1 MAEDSS
7 DYSELDSRPSGSR
20 GRYPTRSDPKR
31 KRRIVMRIE
40 FDDSEESSS
49 SSIFSEQSSSD
60 GEDLDIRKD
69 QRNACK
75 KDLDDAPSC
84 SRRLRN
90 RQNQMSSHSAA
101 GNSRSGNNKVNS
113 AVAVHHED
121 DDEGDSD
128 EFQRNAAQ
136 RRLRSR
142 RTNLLDVG
150 ISDGTT
156 SGSEINIKSSRGK
169 AKTKYIMSE
178 DEAEPK
184 SPSHRTSGHSPAAD
198 DNGFSTDSSSNELL
212 EKCPIC
218 LLTFRRQEIGSPS
231 SCQHIFCVNCIE
243 AWSKNVQT
251 CPIDRLEFERIIVRE
266 SYENRRIVREI
277 NVDPNAAK
285 ELILDDDP
293 DDVDD
298 VTNCEE
304 CGRPDREDVMLLCDQ
319 CNQGY
324 HMDCLSSPLS
334 EIPEGSWY
342 CDNCVDSEDEAY
354 EDEDEDLNMLYEDI
368 RGMGLPE
375 TRLRVR
381 EVQQPRI
388 LRTRQNERIRAA
400 VLRRTRATV
409 SALETTTTTTT
420 TSTSRGRPRT
430 TTTTTTTRRTT
441 NRSSGSVRKPRRPK
455 KVRRRAKQRTY
466 VVEYDVNNF
475 DEKFAIKTTKKV
487 IKRRR
492 KKARSKKLTSR
503 TSTSKSGARLTAS
516 QRLAEQLGVKPDP
529 TFTSHLSGSSA
540 GLSLTG
546 GANDLEYFSDS
557 DNGGN
562 IESEIHIETGQGTAV
577 QTSVRISNYGS
588 QRSRK
593 GLLLGRVG
601 PRHIPE
607 PVANRDNAN
616 SDILS
621 SIMDLQDRWHSAS
634 RNLESIHINSDGT
647 LNLPSSNG
655 RSGGNQTNSPASTS
669 TQPTKPPTKS
679 SEDNVE
685 QQKQQQS
692 PSSQSLSNGPN
703 QNEITQAPMYS
714 RGGGNS
720 NFNTAGGGG
729 YNRYGNNQN
738 NYRGGGA
745 GNQYRPSAGG
755 GDGGRGNNAGGINF
769 NMVGR
774 GNFNFSSPSNFNNQ
788 NQPGTTFSP
797 FRQWNYNQRNQ
808 QNEENNQNNNRR
820 SLAFG
825 NNNQTNDNTQSSPSP
840 QQPQNPFSGMPQPCY
855 PPPAIQRPNQSSS
868 DDLFGG
874 LPPPVR
880 QIPAPVVLSVPP
892 PPTPP
897 AMMVHPP
904 AGALFQL
911 NSDYGRDDDSNCPNF
926 AIYSQESQEVAK
938 SSEAYPERKPAA
950 NSANEAKEDDE
961 NEDLVQ
967 LDDDEEMPM
976 PPQIDPS
983 DLYEPEN
990 PTEENDDDEEEGN
1003 TNEEKINKVDDND
1016 EDDGG
1021 GKDANDNEKD
1031 DDESDNENKEK
1042 NMEQDED
1049 EGNESATI
1057 KLQNATTNRE
1067 DHEVDKGN
1075 GTESETE
1082 LENNDKVIVK
1092 GSKGKVQKDAK
1103 ATDDEAE
1110 NDVSDKSQTAATK
1123 DDGDDFD
1130 DDDDSDDNE
1139 DVTGKRSKKGRR
1151 SDNKNDRSHD
1161 NDAASM
1167 NSDETSKGHTPTI
1180 PYNRNTVRSPS
1191 PAPSDA
1197 GIAESEA
1204 RPTKAGKGHGNVIEL
1219 YDDSDWDELNADKNA
1234 VSKGKDKTHGKSVEN
1249 GDDAEPDRSYTP
1261 CLDENNDPEVD
1272 MGRETPAV
1280 SSLTPDKN
1288 LNNNSAE
1295 KSKEGGGGETDIELI
1310 ISEEEPPENNRKKR
1324 GGNLLDPTEEAKS
1337 AKFKKVKKRKKR
1349 NYRGDKQPFTNRFRR
1364 RSFSRSRSRSRRRSR
1379 SRLRSHSRSRSRSYG
1394 SFRSR
1399 SRSPGR
1405 GRRRGRSHSR
1415 SDRREKRRWGGS
1427 GNLRGRSWDGGRIPR
1442 NNKPKRRELPRYD
1455 VRHVVANKPVR
1466 DRFGRD
1472 NSRARRASR
1481 SMSRRRSNFSR
1492 SPFSRSGSRSRLRSR
1507 SRRRS
1512 FSRSRSR
1519 SPRLRSRSK
1528 SRSISKSRSKTPLS
1542 RSRSR
1547 SRPRRPS
1554 ISLSPSPQYN
1564 RRRSLSPPPRRF
1576 SPIRRRSISPR
1587 VRRSPMRRRSRTP
1600 LRVMRSR
1607 SISLGVEQRM
1617 NGHKPPHRFRSGSRP
1632 RNFSRER
1639 LRSRSRSISLSPR
1652 YTPQMNRLR
1661 SKSPPLKS
1669 KKKKK
1674 DARKKKSKRRLPSLS
1689 PSPNRRIAR
1698 QADPFGI
1705 EKPTKKKRRHL
1716 PKAKSPIDDHGW
1728 SPSPSPAPPVIAS
1741 NVDYQQDKNISW
1753 TPPMHSPILDH
1764 YPPIIRRSVSPSSRK
1779 EKGKR
1784 SKKKKKESSKRR
1796 TIRKEKKRRR
1806 RTETP
1811 EPIPSKE
1818 VFASGNNILVSVSF
1832 NKENTANPN
1841 HGQQTIVTLPPN
1853 REDLLPNRR
1862 VSIDHVNKSS
1872 SSSKKRKEKRKKV
1885 ESKPVAIIDL
1895 ERSPFQVEQEQTDV
1909 IVLTD
1914 SEENRERAQSEHR
1927 RDRRRSESCPR
1938 NDEMDMHRSQ
1948 RQEADSS
1955 QRDKSPERMDT
1966 ILEESYDIPQTGPK
1980 TPPEPPGVKFNLQS
1994 KKTNKVRNPLHEDDD
2009 YDLPTTSEQ
2018 QQVQETHNSDLDTMH
2033 VQSSQKI
2040 GPNTPPESGPCSPD
2054 AYDPFEPTKSPS
2066 ISPRSPTPPPSQ
2078 LDVSQNTE
2086 GTGEIGSSQKH
2097 HENDP
2102 PRRDQMSGIVGSIA
2116 QGAALNP
2123 IDLVM
2128 ALMGSKNM
2136 TANNQDLANKS
2147 NEPKQYSSNM
2157 NSHDEP
2163 FRNKSDDKSV
2173 TVLSNVLLSSGNGI
2187 SSPTPPTMAK
2197 KILPL
2202 PKITGSVG
2210 GSSSSGVNMRNGGAS
2225 NNNDD
2230 AYTLHD
2236 ADSPYSPGSG
2246 DYEDLFEPP
2255 PDTNAGTKRYSKRGA
2270 GGKVETFD
2278 NLFGSSSPVLRL
2290 PSYTPSKKHPA
2301 GASRPSK
2308 TKGRSEN
2315 PNDAPNTLDLKE
2327 RFLRK
2332 LNRQERVVEEV
2343 KLVLKP
2349 RYNKKHITKE
2359 DYKEI
2364 MRRAVPKICHSRSG
2378 EIDPNKIKNLIDAY
2392 VKKFRS
2398 KHKKLSLIGTGQ
2410 VSSAVKC
2417 AAYLKKL

>member
-1 MAEDSS
+1 MADDSS
-7 DYSELDSRPSGSR
+7 DCSELDARPSGSR
-20 GRYPTRSDPKR
+20 GRYPTRGDQKR

-49 SSIFSEQSSSD
+49 STSASEHSSSD
-60 GEDLDIRKD
+60 GEGINIRKD
-69 QRNACK
+69 LKNTNS
-75 KDLDDAPSC
+75 KDLDDGPSC

-90 RQNQMSSHSAA
+90 RQTQNIAST
-101 GNSRSGNNKVNS
+101 GNSRSSNNKVN
-113 AVAVHHED
+113 AAAAAYD
-121 DDEGDSD
+121 DDDDSD
-128 EFQRNAAQ
+128 EFRRNAAQ
-136 RRLRSR
+136 RRLRNR

-150 ISDGTT
+150 ISSDGST
-156 SGSEINIKSSRGK
+156 SGSEITKNSRGK
-169 AKTKYIMSE
+169 AKKKYIMSE
-178 DEAEPK
+178 DEQEAK
-184 SPSHRTSGHSPAAD
+184 SSNINGASPGD
-198 DNGFSTDSSSNELL
+198 DKGFCSDSSSNDLL

-218 LLTFRRQEIGSPS
+218 LFTFRQQEIGSPS

-251 CPIDRLEFERIIVRE
+251 CPIDRLEFDRIIVRE
-266 SYENRRIVREI
+266 SYENRRVVREI

-285 ELILDDDP
+285 ELILDDELE
-293 DDVDD
+293 DVED
-298 VTNCEE
+298 VTNCEI

-342 CDNCVDSEDEAY
+342 CDNCADSQD
-354 EDEDEDLNMLYEDI
+354 EDEDSEDLNMLYDDI
-368 RGMGLPE
+368 RDMGIPE

-381 EVQQPRI
+381 EIQQPRI

-420 TSTSRGRPRT
+420 TSSARGRPRT
-430 TTTTTTTRRTT
+430 TTTTTTTTRRSAKR
-441 NRSSGSVRKPRRPK
+441 NASGSVRKPRRK
-455 KVRRRAKQRTY
+455 TRRTRRRQRTY

-492 KKARSKKLTSR
+492 KAAAKK
-503 TSTSKSGARLTAS
+503 SKSRFSSRGARLTAS

-557 DNGGN
+557 DGGGN

-588 QRSRK
+588 HRSRK

-601 PRHIPE
+601 PRHVPE
-607 PVANRDNAN
+607 PVANRDSAN

-621 SIMDLQDRWHSAS
+621 SILDIQDRWHSAS
-634 RNLESIHINSDGT
+634 RNLESVHINSDGT
-647 LNLPSSNG
+647 LNLPHSNG
-655 RSGGNQTNSPASTS
+655 GDANNSNIPSTS
-669 TQPTKPPTKS
+669 SSQPNTPTKT
-679 SEDNVE
+679 SENKVE
-685 QQKQQQS
+685 KGDQKQN
-692 PSSQSLSNGPN
+692 SQTLSDGPN

-714 RGGGNS
+714 RGGGNA
-720 NFNTAGGGG
+720 NFNSGGGG

-745 GNQYRPSAGG
+745 GHQYRPSGG
-755 GDGGRGNNAGGINF
+755 GDGGRGGHGGGINF

-774 GNFNFSSPSNFNNQ
+774 GNFNFSSPSNNYNNP
-788 NQPGTTFSP
+788 NQPGTAFPP

-820 SLAFG
+820 MPF
-825 NNNQTNDNTQSSPSP
+825 NNNQQNDNTQPRT
-840 QQPQNPFSGMPQPCY
+840 PQNPFNSMPQPRF
-855 PPPAIQRPNQSSS
+855 PPPGGQRPNPTNS

-874 LPPPVR
+874 LPPPVG
-880 QIPAPVVLSVPP
+880 QVPAPRLLSVPP

-897 AMMVHPP
+897 TMMVHPP
-904 AGALFQL
+904 ARALFQL
-911 NSDYGRDDDSNCPNF
+911 NNDYGRDDDSNCPNF

-938 SSEAYPERKPAA
+938 SSDAYPERKSAA

-967 LDDDEEMPM
+967 LDDDEEAPM

-990 PTEENDDDEEEGN
+990 PTEENDDEEEEN
-1003 TNEEKINKVDDND
+1003 LNNEENLKKDDND
-1016 EDDGG
+1016 
-1021 GKDANDNEKD
+1021 KDNKTNNDEA
-1031 DDESDNENKEK
+1031 ENQVQETREVEVE
-1042 NMEQDED
+1042 NQDED
-1049 EGNESATI
+1049 GDVRKEICNKEEAVEKDQITDSENE
-1057 KLQNATTNRE
+1057 
-1067 DHEVDKGN
+1067 HE
-1075 GTESETE
+1075 
-1082 LENNDKVIVK
+1082 NDANVVVK
-1092 GSKGKVQKDAK
+1092 QSKKISKGKNQSNAK
-1103 ATDDEAE
+1103 ATDDEAD
-1110 NDVSDKSQTAATK
+1110 NDNSDKSQTAATK

-1139 DVTGKRSKKGRR
+1139 DVTGKRPKKDYR
-1151 SDNKNDRSHD
+1151 SDNENNRRHN
-1161 NDAASM
+1161 NDAASV
-1167 NSDETSKGHTPTI
+1167 NSDDTSKGHTPTI
-1180 PYNRNTVRSPS
+1180 PYNRDNTVRSPS
-1191 PAPSDA
+1191 QAISDA
-1197 GIAESEA
+1197 GAAENEQRK
-1204 RPTKAGKGHGNVIEL
+1204 RPKNRKGHGNVIDL

-1234 VSKGKDKTHGKSVEN
+1234 ALKGKDKSHSKNDEN

-1272 MGRETPAV
+1272 DIGRETPAV
-1280 SSLTPDKN
+1280 ASLTPDKN
-1288 LNNNSAE
+1288 LNNSSTAAE
-1295 KSKEGGGGETDIELI
+1295 KSKEGRREETDTELI
-1310 ISEEEPPENNRKKR
+1310 ISDEESPENARKKR
-1324 GGNLLDPTEEAKS
+1324 GGNILEPPDETKG

-1349 NYRGDKQPFTNRFRR
+1349 NYRGDKQPFSNRFRR
-1364 RSFSRSRSRSRRRSR
+1364 RSGSRSRSRSRRRSR
-1379 SRLRSHSRSRSRSYG
+1379 SRLRSHSRSRSRSHG
-1394 SFRSR
+1394 SYRSR

-1405 GRRRGRSHSR
+1405 GRRRGRSQSR
-1415 SDRREKRRWGGS
+1415 SDNRDKRRWGGS
-1427 GNLRGRSWDGGRIPR
+1427 GNARGRSWDGGRIPK
-1442 NNKPKRRELPRYD
+1442 NKPKRRELPRYD
-1455 VRHVVANKPVR
+1455 VRNVVANKPVR

-1481 SMSRRRSNFSR
+1481 SVSRRRSQFSR
-1492 SPFSRSGSRSRLRSR
+1492 SPFSRSRSRSRIRSR

-1512 FSRSRSR
+1512 FSRTRSR
-1519 SPRLRSRSK
+1519 TPPRLRSRSRSK
-1528 SRSISKSRSKTPLS
+1528 SRSISKSRSKTPIS

-1554 ISLSPSPQYN
+1554 ISLSPSPQFN

-1587 VRRSPMRRRSRTP
+1587 VRRSPIRRRSRTP
-1600 LRVMRSR
+1600 IRLMRSR
-1607 SISLGVEQRM
+1607 SISLGVEHRM
-1617 NGHKPPHRFRSGSRP
+1617 NGHKGPNRFRSGSRL
-1632 RNFSRER
+1632 RNFSRDR
-1639 LRSRSRSISLSPR
+1639 LRSRSRSLSLSPR

-1661 SKSPPLKS
+1661 SKSPLQKG
-1669 KKKKK
+1669 KKKKTK
-1674 DARKKKSKRRLPSLS
+1674 DGRKKKAKRRLPSLS

-1698 QADPFGI
+1698 QADPFSL
-1705 EKPTKKKRRHL
+1705 EKPSKKKRRHL
-1716 PKAKSPIDDHGW
+1716 PKAKSPIDEHGW

-1753 TPPMHSPILDH
+1753 TPPMHSPIMDH
-1764 YPPIIRRSVSPSSRK
+1764 YPPIIRRTVSPASRK
-1779 EKGKR
+1779 DKNKR
-1784 SKKKKKESSKRR
+1784 SKKKKKERR

-1832 NKENTANPN
+1832 NKDNAANPN

-1872 SSSKKRKEKRKKV
+1872 STSKKRKEKRKKV

-1895 ERSPFQVEQEQTDV
+1895 ERSPFQVEQEQADV

-1914 SEENRERAQSEHR
+1914 SEENRERDQSEHR

-1938 NDEMDMHRSQ
+1938 NDDMDMHRSQ

-1955 QRDKSPERMDT
+1955 QRDKSPERLDT
-1966 ILEESYDIPQTGPK
+1966 IMEESYDIPQTGPK

-2009 YDLPTTSEQ
+2009 YEMPSTSEQ
-2018 QQVQETHNSDLDTMH
+2018 QQIQEPHNSDLDAMH

-2086 GTGEIGSSQKH
+2086 GTGDIGSSQKH
-2097 HENDP
+2097 QENDTQ
-2102 PRRDQMSGIVGSIA
+2102 RREQMSGIGGNIA

-2128 ALMGSKNM
+2128 ALMGSKSMNTTNPDM
-2136 TANNQDLANKS
+2136 TNKS
-2147 NEPKQYSSNM
+2147 SDPKQYTNNM
-2157 NSHDEP
+2157 SSHDEP
-2163 FRNKSDDKSV
+2163 FRNKSDEKSV
-2173 TVLSNVLLSSGNGI
+2173 TVLSNVLLSTGNGI

-2210 GSSSSGVNMRNGGAS
+2210 GSSSSGVNMRNGGTS

-2230 AYTLHD
+2230 AYTIHD
-2236 ADSPYSPGSG
+2236 ADSPYSPGSCE
-2246 DYEDLFEPP
+2246 YEDLFEPP
-2255 PDTNAGTKRYSKRGA
+2255 PDASGGNKRYSKRGSAAAAAAA
-2270 GGKVETFD
+2270 GPSGKGDSFD

-2308 TKGRSEN
+2308 TKGRSDN
-2315 PNDAPNTLDLKE
+2315 PNDANTNVDLKE

-2392 VKKFRS
+2392 VKKFRA
-2398 KHKKLSLIGTGQ
+2398 KHKKLNLISTGQ